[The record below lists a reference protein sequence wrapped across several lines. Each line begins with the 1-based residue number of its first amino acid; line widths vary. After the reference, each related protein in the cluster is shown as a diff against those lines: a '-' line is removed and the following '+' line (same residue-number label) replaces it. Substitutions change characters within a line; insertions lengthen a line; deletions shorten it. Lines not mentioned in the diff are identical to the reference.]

1 MFPSLH
7 NFIFKCQPMY
17 GGERMEQNVWYLSA
31 TSFANV
37 CRIYYSQLGIKSS
50 PLWLNANGAMN
61 DILWC
66 LSGTVQCFDQ
76 VSHRQNIL
84 FSKYSP
90 FSVHWRVALNV
101 WLVDTEV
108 ETNNVA
114 DDSVGSDLF
123 LCDKIVTSPGDSK
136 LALTVIRLIV
146 AAVFVTIC
154 FRCIT
159 GVTMCGATQQAV
171 PSAAVSL
178 LSWRTLS

>member
-1 MFPSLH
+1 MAQCSALTKFLTDK
-7 NFIFKCQPMY
+7 IFD
-17 GGERMEQNVWYLSA
+17 V
-31 TSFANV
+31 
-37 CRIYYSQLGIKSS
+37 
-50 PLWLNANGAMN
+50 
-61 DILWC
+61 
-66 LSGTVQCFDQ
+66 
-76 VSHRQNIL
+76 QNIHL
-84 FSKYSP
+84 FLCIG
-90 FSVHWRVALNV
+90 VALDV